1 MRNKIYTLSILIVP
15 NSFIKNLRS
24 PRRDME
30 GKINYLVRA
39 HEIAS
44 RAHDIAS
51 SAHESISC
59 ARDNFFSLHVP
70 SRAT

>member
-30 GKINYLVRA
+30 GKINYLVL
-39 HEIAS
+39 IAS